1 MPEATNAQYRDAFQD
16 STTMDPTES
25 SLAAGFLQ
33 DGPSSGIDYSEQS
46 VNAGGRSL
54 PSNNKIRWM
63 SRPKRPLS
71 AFETYVRFEMMV
83 SPDGDKEISVEKSEG
98 HWKDWS
104 VMPVWKKEVYQDLAA
119 ADEIRYKKELQ
130 IWEDRKNAPSK
141 IGDFF
146 KARLLQK
153 KVSSFQ
159 QSRSAK
165 V

>member
-1 MPEATNAQYRDAFQD
+1 MPESTNAQYRDAFQD
-16 STTMDPTES
+16 NNTMDPTES
-25 SLAAGFLQ
+25 CLAAGFLQ
-33 DGPSSGIDYSEQS
+33 DGPSSGVDNSEQT
-46 VNAGGRSL
+46 GRTRGRSVL
-54 PSNNKIRWM
+54 SNNKIRLT

-83 SPDGDKEISVEKSEG
+83 SPGGDKELSVEESEG

-104 VMPVWKKEVYQDLAA
+104 VMPSWKKEVYQDLAA

-130 IWEDRKNAPSK
+130 VWEDGKSSPSK
-141 IGDFF
+141 IGDYF
-146 KARLLQK
+146 KARLFQK

-165 V
+165 I